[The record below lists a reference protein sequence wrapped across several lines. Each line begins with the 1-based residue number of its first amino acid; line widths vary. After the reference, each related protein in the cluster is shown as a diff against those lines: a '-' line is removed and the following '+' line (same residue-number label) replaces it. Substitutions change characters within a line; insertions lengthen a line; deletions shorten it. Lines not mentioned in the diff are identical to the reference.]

1 MKTYH
6 PTKRTTI
13 SPRIHIFRIFAPPKI
28 KLMQYHFAPLQGYT
42 DAVFRETHA
51 KHFKGI
57 DAYYTPFCRV
67 EKGEMRWHDQKEIN
81 PNRNP
86 ILFQEGRLVPQII
99 GNSAEEVTLLIQ
111 KIQEFGYNRV
121 DVNFGCPFPMIA
133 KKQKGA
139 GILTCPEKVEEVL
152 AALSQFSGME
162 FSLKMRLGMVAPDE
176 ALQLLP
182 LINQTKLSHLT
193 MHARLGKDQYK
204 GEMDLES
211 YETFAKACKIPLVF
225 NGDITTLPQIQNT
238 EAQFP
243 NLSAIM
249 IGRGLLQNPLLAEER
264 LNNEVYTPVQ
274 KAAKLKKFLEELEA
288 NYAEVLNGGEIQLVQ
303 KLTTLWEY
311 LLPEID
317 HKQRKKILKSK
328 KLGDY
333 KSNVAEALRSISK

>member
-1 MKTYH
+1 
-6 PTKRTTI
+6 
-13 SPRIHIFRIFAPPKI
+13 
-28 KLMQYHFAPLQGYT
+28 MQYFFAPLQGYT

-67 EKGEMRWHDQKEIN
+67 EKGEMRWHDQKDIN
-81 PNRNP
+81 PERNP
-86 ILFQEGRLVPQII
+86 TLFKEGRLVPQII

-111 KIQEFGYNRV
+111 KIQEFGYKKV

-211 YETFAKACKIPLVF
+211 FETFAKACKTPLVF
-225 NGDITTLPQIQNT
+225 NGDITTLEGMQNI
-238 EAQFP
+238 EEQYP
-243 NLSAIM
+243 NLSAMM
-249 IGRGLLQNPLLAEER
+249 IGRGLLQNPLLVEER
-264 LNNEVYTPVQ
+264 INNAPYP
-274 KAAKLKKFLEELEA
+274 AAKRNALLKSFLEELEA
-288 NYAEVLNGGEIQLVQ
+288 GYAEQMNGGEGQVVQ
-303 KLTTLWEY
+303 KLTSYWEY
-311 LLPEID
+311 LLPELD
-317 HKQRKKILKSK
+317 HKSRKKILKSK
-328 KLGDY
+328 KMTDY
-333 KSNVAEALRSISK
+333 KSGVTEALRATSK

>member
-1 MKTYH
+1 
-6 PTKRTTI
+6 
-13 SPRIHIFRIFAPPKI
+13 
-28 KLMQYHFAPLQGYT
+28 MQYFFAPLQGYT

-57 DAYYTPFCRV
+57 DAYYTPFCRM
-67 EKGEMRWHDQKEIN
+67 EKGEMRWHDQKDIN
-81 PNRNP
+81 PERNP
-86 ILFQEGRLVPQII
+86 TLFKEGRLVPQII

-111 KIQEFGYNRV
+111 KIQEFGYKKV

-225 NGDITTLPQIQNT
+225 NGDITTLEGMQNI
-238 EAQFP
+238 EEQYP
-243 NLSAIM
+243 NLSAMM
-249 IGRGLLQNPLLAEER
+249 IGRGLLQNPLLVEER
-264 LNNEVYTPVQ
+264 INNAPYP
-274 KAAKLKKFLEELEA
+274 AAKRNALLKSFLEELEA
-288 NYAEVLNGGEIQLVQ
+288 GYAEQMNGGEGQVVQ
-303 KLTTLWEY
+303 KLTSYWEY
-311 LLPEID
+311 LLPELD
-317 HKQRKKILKSK
+317 HKSRKKILKSK
-328 KLGDY
+328 KMTDY
-333 KSNVAEALRSISK
+333 KSGVTEALRATSK

>member
-1 MKTYH
+1 
-6 PTKRTTI
+6 
-13 SPRIHIFRIFAPPKI
+13 
-28 KLMQYHFAPLQGYT
+28 MQYHFAPLQGYT

-67 EKGEMRWHDQKEIN
+67 EKGEMRWHDQKDIN
-81 PNRNP
+81 PERNP
-86 ILFQEGRLVPQII
+86 TLFKEGRLVPQII

-111 KIQEFGYNRV
+111 KIQEFGYKKV

-225 NGDITTLPQIQNT
+225 NGDITTLEGMQNI
-238 EAQFP
+238 EEQYP
-243 NLSAIM
+243 NLSAMM
-249 IGRGLLQNPLLAEER
+249 IGRGLLQNPLLVEER
-264 LNNEVYTPVQ
+264 INNAPYP
-274 KAAKLKKFLEELEA
+274 AAKRNALLKSFLEELEA
-288 NYAEVLNGGEIQLVQ
+288 GYAEQMNGGEGQVVQ
-303 KLTTLWEY
+303 KLTSYWEY
-311 LLPEID
+311 LLPELD
-317 HKQRKKILKSK
+317 HKSRKKILKSK
-328 KLGDY
+328 KMTDY
-333 KSNVAEALRSISK
+333 KSGVTEALRATSK